1 MPHYEAEDLADLVI
15 KWRTDIVLFVN
26 QQFNV
31 HPTEQQERIL
41 KEFVKPSAR
50 VAAKSGH
57 GIGKTT
63 VLAWILLWVM
73 TCFDDVKVPCTSPTA
88 HQLVDLLWPE
98 VKKWQK
104 KMLEPWCD
112 DVTVTKDKIKLNGT
126 ENYSVA
132 RTGRKDNPEA
142 LQGFHSTNLVFL
154 IDEASGIP
162 DIVFTVAEGALTTE
176 GSRVLMTGNPTR
188 TNGYFY
194 RAFNRD
200 KDKWTCLT
208 FSSEDS
214 PNVSQKFIDGMREG
228 FGEDSDVYRVRVQG
242 EFPHGG
248 DLQFISMGDVS
259 EAMGRYYT
267 ENVFNSA
274 PAVLGFDVAE
284 YGGDRSVLFLRKGLY
299 SEILWTGQGK
309 DNLEVYEQASLIV
322 GFKKQYNAQLVFVDA
337 IGTGVGVVSALKQMG
352 VTPVSVKF
360 SNKSF
365 SEAYLNKR
373 AECWGLMKQWIK
385 DGGWLPDNQD
395 LKTDLCAPDYQY
407 ALKGKIQIESKD
419 SMRRRG
425 LKSTDLADALALT
438 FAMPVVS
445 SDSSSYSS
453 EDDNGR
459 ANLEFDMY
467 TSFGAS
473 EKKSYRWGN

>member
-1 MPHYEAEDLADLVI
+1 MPHCEAGDLADLVI

-41 KEFVKPSAR
+41 VEFVKPSAR

-112 DVTVTKDKIKLNGT
+112 DVTVTKDKIKLVGT

-188 TNGYFY
+188 TNGYF
-194 RAFNRD
+194 
-200 KDKWTCLT
+200 
-208 FSSEDS
+208 
-214 PNVSQKFIDGMREG
+214 
-228 FGEDSDVYRVRVQG
+228 
-242 EFPHGG
+242 
-248 DLQFISMGDVS
+248 
-259 EAMGRYYT
+259 
-267 ENVFNSA
+267 
-274 PAVLGFDVAE
+274 
-284 YGGDRSVLFLRKGLY
+284 
-299 SEILWTGQGK
+299 
-309 DNLEVYEQASLIV
+309 
-322 GFKKQYNAQLVFVDA
+322 
-337 IGTGVGVVSALKQMG
+337 
-352 VTPVSVKF
+352 
-360 SNKSF
+360 
-365 SEAYLNKR
+365 
-373 AECWGLMKQWIK
+373 
-385 DGGWLPDNQD
+385 
-395 LKTDLCAPDYQY
+395 
-407 ALKGKIQIESKD
+407 
-419 SMRRRG
+419 
-425 LKSTDLADALALT
+425 
-438 FAMPVVS
+438 
-445 SDSSSYSS
+445 
-453 EDDNGR
+453 
-459 ANLEFDMY
+459 
-467 TSFGAS
+467 
-473 EKKSYRWGN
+473 